1 MNKKKRDIVKEI
13 EDRVNE
19 LFNLMVLDKT
29 LQCDPAD
36 SSYTKCVL
44 KKAMIHVEL
53 RKRTDKLFHQLAFE
67 FVTTDSLDEKEAI
80 ESIVNHFIEV
90 GLINE
95 GRWHK
100 MLNDALRFVNRLDG
114 VEGRTRVRRIA
125 ESTNEL
131 FDEGLR

>member
-19 LFNLMVLDKT
+19 LFNLMALDKT
-29 LQCDPAD
+29 LQCDPSD
-36 SSYTKCVL
+36 SGYTKCVL

-67 FVTTDSLDEKEAI
+67 FVTTDSIDEKEAI
-80 ESIVNHFIEV
+80 EYIVNHFIEV

-95 GRWHK
+95 VRWHK
-100 MLNDALRFVNRLDG
+100 MLNNALRFVNRLDG
-114 VEGRTRVRRIA
+114 VDTRERIRRMA
-125 ESTNEL
+125 ENIDKVFE
-131 FDEGLR
+131 EGLR

>member
-1 MNKKKRDIVKEI
+1 MGRRKKDVVEEI
-13 EDRVNE
+13 EGRVNE
-19 LFNLMVLDKT
+19 LFNLMVVDKT

-67 FVTTDSLDEKEAI
+67 FVTTDSLDEKEVI
-80 ESIVNHFIEV
+80 EFIVNHFVEI

-95 GRWHK
+95 SRWQK
-100 MLNDALRFVNRLDG
+100 MLNDALRYRHKIDG
-114 VEGRTRVRRIA
+114 IDVRARVRRVADEIDKML
-125 ESTNEL
+125 E
-131 FDEGLR
+131 EGLR